1 MKITLLKDGTPYLV
15 DVLEEP
21 NYHQTYTNLDGSP
34 ITLTVA
40 EAPAET
46 VVVEETVEETVEEK
60 PSKKR
65 SKK

>member
-1 MKITLLKDGTPYLV
+1 MKITLLKGGTPYLV

-46 VVVEETVEETVEEK
+46 AEEVVEKK